1 MIINTFIKNKKLT
14 LTKTQKSWLG
24 RNIIRCF
31 ISKHPH
37 SEIKKVSIS
46 ENGCKMEVI
55 DYPKEFL
62 ESEYVYNIIKRF
74 LKKNVLKKEFENAIK

>member
-1 MIINTFIKNKKLT
+1 MILNTFIKNNKLD
-14 LTKTQKSWLG
+14 LNKTQKSWLG

-31 ISKHPH
+31 LTKYPNV
-37 SEIKKVSIS
+37 EIKKVNIS

-62 ESEYVYNIIKRF
+62 QSDDVNKIIKRF
-74 LKKNVLKKEFENAIK
+74 IKKNVTKKTNI

>member
-1 MIINTFIKNKKLT
+1 MILNTFIKNNKLD
-14 LTKTQKSWLG
+14 LNKTQKRWLG

-31 ISKHPH
+31 LTKYPNT
-37 SEIKKVSIS
+37 EINKVNIS

-62 ESEYVYNIIKRF
+62 QSDYVNKIIKRF
-74 LKKNVLKKEFENAIK
+74 IKKNVINK

>member
-1 MIINTFIKNKKLT
+1 MILNTFIKNKKLT

-31 ISKHPH
+31 NSKYPNA
-37 SEIKKVSIS
+37 EIKKVSIS

-55 DYPKEFL
+55 DYPREFL
-62 ESEYVYNIIKRF
+62 ESDYVNKIIKRF
-74 LKKNVLKKEFENAIK
+74 IKKNVSKKEIV

>member
-1 MIINTFIKNKKLT
+1 

-31 ISKHPH
+31 LSKYPNA
-37 SEIKKVSIS
+37 EIKKVSIS

-55 DYPKEFL
+55 DYPKDFL
-62 ESEYVYNIIKRF
+62 QSDYVNKIIKRF
-74 LKKNVLKKEFENAIK
+74 IKKNVLKKEVV

>member
-1 MIINTFIKNKKLT
+1 MILNTFIKNNKLN
-14 LTKTQKSWLG
+14 LNKTQKSWLG

-31 ISKHPH
+31 LTKYPNT
-37 SEIKKVSIS
+37 EIKKVNIS

-62 ESEYVYNIIKRF
+62 QSDYVNKIIKRF
-74 LKKNVLKKEFENAIK
+74 IKKNVINK

>member
-1 MIINTFIKNKKLT
+1 MILNTFIKNKQLT

-31 ISKHPH
+31 LSKYPN

-55 DYPKEFL
+55 DYPRGFL
-62 ESEYVYNIIKRF
+62 ESDYVNKIIKRF
-74 LKKNVLKKEFENAIK
+74 IKKNVLKKEVV

>member
-1 MIINTFIKNKKLT
+1 MILNTFIKTKKLT
-14 LTKTQKSWLG
+14 LNKTQKSWLG

-31 ISKHPH
+31 ISKYPNA
-37 SEIKKVSIS
+37 EIKKVSIS

-62 ESEYVYNIIKRF
+62 QSEYVNKIIKRF
-74 LKKNVLKKEFENAIK
+74 LKKNVLKTENV

>member
-1 MIINTFIKNKKLT
+1 MILNTFIKNKKLT

-31 ISKHPH
+31 LSKYPDA
-37 SEIKKVSIS
+37 EIKKVSIS

-62 ESEYVYNIIKRF
+62 QSDYVNKIIKRF
-74 LKKNVLKKEFENAIK
+74 IKKNVLKKEVV

>member
-1 MIINTFIKNKKLT
+1 MILNTFIKTKKLT

-31 ISKHPH
+31 LSKYPNA
-37 SEIKKVSIS
+37 EIKKVSIS

-55 DYPKEFL
+55 DYPREFL

-74 LKKNVLKKEFENAIK
+74 LKKNVVKKESV

>member
-1 MIINTFIKNKKLT
+1 MILNTFIKTQKLV

-24 RNIIRCF
+24 RNIVRCF
-31 ISKHPH
+31 LSKYPNV
-37 SEIKKVSIS
+37 EIKKVKIS

-62 ESEYVYNIIKRF
+62 QSDDVNKIIKRF
-74 LKKNVLKKEFENAIK
+74 IKKNVKSNINK

>member
-1 MIINTFIKNKKLT
+1 MILNTFIKTQKLV

-24 RNIIRCF
+24 RNIVRCF
-31 ISKHPH
+31 LSKHPNV
-37 SEIKKVSIS
+37 EIKKVNIS

-62 ESEYVYNIIKRF
+62 QSDDVNKIIKRF
-74 LKKNVLKKEFENAIK
+74 IKKNVLKK

>member
-1 MIINTFIKNKKLT
+1 MILNTFIKTQKLV

-24 RNIIRCF
+24 RNIVRCF
-31 ISKHPH
+31 LSKHPNV
-37 SEIKKVSIS
+37 EIKKVKIS

-62 ESEYVYNIIKRF
+62 QSDDVNKIIKRF
-74 LKKNVLKKEFENAIK
+74 IKKNVTKKTNI